1 MSTDHLIY
9 LDGKFVPA
17 REAKVSVF
25 DHGLLYGDGVFE
37 GIRAYDGVVFQLDA
51 HLDRLYRSAKVI
63 WLNIPLT
70 KEAMRDAVLETLRR
84 NKLQNGYIRL
94 VVTRGEGDLGLDP
107 KNCARPTTFIIAIP
121 AQPLYGEDAK
131 RRGLRMIVA
140 TTRRNTTDS
149 TSHEIK
155 SLNYLNS
162 ILAKIEANTRGVND
176 AIMLDSRGFVAEA
189 SVMAVFI
196 VKDGELLTPP
206 LHASLLASI
215 TRHFIIGMA
224 SELRLTVKET
234 DITLFQLRTAD
245 EVLTCGTFGEINPV
259 VEIDG
264 QPVGDGKPGPITQRL
279 IEGFIKRRSDPRY
292 GTPIQGARK

>member
-1 MSTDHLIY
+1 MSTDQLIY
-9 LDGKFVPA
+9 LDGKLVPA
-17 REAKVSVF
+17 REAKVSVL

-51 HLDRLYRSAKVI
+51 HLDRLYRSAKAI
-63 WLNIPLT
+63 WLNIPLK
-70 KEAMRDAVLETLRR
+70 KEAMREAVLETLRR
-84 NKLQNGYIRL
+84 NKLQNAYIRL

-107 KNCARPTTFIIAIP
+107 KNCPRPTTFIITIP
-121 AQPLYGEDAK
+121 AQTLYGEEAK

-140 TTRRNTTDS
+140 VTRRNATDS

-162 ILAKIEANTRGVND
+162 ILAKIEANARGVND

-206 LHASLLASI
+206 LYASLLASI
-215 TRHFIIGMA
+215 TRRFVIGMA
-224 SELRLTVKET
+224 RELGVAVRET

-245 EVLTCGTFGEINPV
+245 EVLTCGTFGEINSV

-264 QPVGDGKPGPITQRL
+264 QPVNDGKPGPITQRL
-279 IEGFIKRRSDPRY
+279 IEAFVKRRSDPRY
-292 GTPIQGARK
+292 GTPIQTARK